1 MYQKQWLI
9 EFIELYK
16 NEPCLWQNKSKE
28 YHDREMK
35 LAAYENILEKMKKV
49 DSKATIDTV
58 KSKIN
63 TIRCTFEKELSKIK
77 SSQKSGSGVDDIY
90 VPKLWYY
97 NLLQFLIDQEE
108 PRVSRSNISID
119 NEETIS
125 DESFKSP

>member
-1 MYQKQWLI
+1 MSQKQWLI

-16 NEPCLWQNKSKE
+16 NEPCLWHNKSKE

-35 LAAYENILEKMKKV
+35 LEAYKNLLEKIKEV

-63 TIRCTFEKELSKIK
+63 TIRCTFKKELIKVK

-97 NLLQFLIDQEE
+97 NLLQFLTDQEE
-108 PRVSRSNISID
+108 PRASRSNIGID
-119 NEETIS
+119 DEETITDDVS
-125 DESFKSP
+125 K

>member
-1 MYQKQWLI
+1 MSQKQWLI

-16 NEPCLWQNKSKE
+16 NETCLWQNKSKE

-35 LAAYENILEKMKKV
+35 FEAYKNLLEKMKEV

-63 TIRCTFEKELSKIK
+63 TIRCTFKKELIK
-77 SSQKSGSGVDDIY
+77 VRSSLKSGSGVDDIY

-97 NLLQFLIDQEE
+97 NLLQFLTD
-108 PRVSRSNISID
+108 
-119 NEETIS
+119 
-125 DESFKSP
+125 